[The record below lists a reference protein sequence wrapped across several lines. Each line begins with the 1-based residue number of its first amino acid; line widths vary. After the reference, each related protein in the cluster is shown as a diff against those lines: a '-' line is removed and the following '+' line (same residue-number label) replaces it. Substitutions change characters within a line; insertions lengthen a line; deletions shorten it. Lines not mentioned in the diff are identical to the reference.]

1 MSETLKK
8 IDIIICTALIPGR
21 EAPKIIKE
29 EMVGVAN
36 SDYHSFSIPLT
47 VDINSGYNWGALH

>member
-1 MSETLKK
+1 MQKRHQMNLKKSKKNCLSETLKK

-29 EMVGVAN
+29 KCLKIYKQVQ
-36 SDYHSFSIPLT
+36 SFMI
-47 VDINSGYNWGALH
+47 